1 MSSHVMRRIS
11 IIKRIIQIGMC
22 SARDSY
28 VIHRHRFDVFER
40 FRGEVKN
47 LVQFNLWN
55 HQLGSYYKILS

>member
-22 SARDSY
+22 RDSY

-40 FRGEVKN
+40 FRDEVKN
-47 LVQFNLWN
+47 LVRFNLWN